1 MKFTILVID
10 DEKNIREGLSMALED
25 EGYEV
30 ITAEDGKKGLE
41 KALYDAVDLIITDL
55 RMPLISGEEILKKVV
70 TELPSIPVIVLTGHG
85 TVELAVEAMR
95 IGAYDFLTK
104 PLDLDRLF
112 RLVKRALENRAL
124 VLQKKELEER
134 LEKNTSIENIIGNS
148 SAIRK
153 IFEEIKKVAP
163 TKATVLITGESGV
176 GKELVANA
184 IHNFSQRKSKPFI
197 KVHCAALAETL
208 LESELFGHEKGAF
221 TGAIERKRG
230 RFELSNK
237 GSIFLDEIGEINQ
250 NIQIKLLRVLQE
262 KQIERVGSSEPI
274 DVDTRVIAA
283 TNKNL
288 EKEMKEGRFRED
300 LYYRLNV
307 VHIFIPPLR
316 ERREDIPLLVD
327 SFVKEF
333 SNENGKE
340 ISSIEAKARSAIY
353 NYDWP
358 GNIRQLRNCIESAVV
373 MTSDNILHFEDLPF
387 KEKTEN
393 ELIKIPVGITMKE
406 AEREIIVTTLN
417 HENNNKKRVS
427 DILGIG
433 RKTLYRKLKEYN
445 IEDI

>member
-208 LESELFGHEKGAF
+208 LESELFGH
-221 TGAIERKRG
+221 
-230 RFELSNK
+230 
-237 GSIFLDEIGEINQ
+237 
-250 NIQIKLLRVLQE
+250 
-262 KQIERVGSSEPI
+262 
-274 DVDTRVIAA
+274 
-283 TNKNL
+283 
-288 EKEMKEGRFRED
+288 
-300 LYYRLNV
+300 
-307 VHIFIPPLR
+307 
-316 ERREDIPLLVD
+316 
-327 SFVKEF
+327 
-333 SNENGKE
+333 
-340 ISSIEAKARSAIY
+340 
-353 NYDWP
+353 
-358 GNIRQLRNCIESAVV
+358 
-373 MTSDNILHFEDLPF
+373 
-387 KEKTEN
+387 
-393 ELIKIPVGITMKE
+393 
-406 AEREIIVTTLN
+406 
-417 HENNNKKRVS
+417 
-427 DILGIG
+427 
-433 RKTLYRKLKEYN
+433 
-445 IEDI
+445 

>member
-25 EGYEV
+25 EGYDV

-153 IFEEIKKVAP
+153 VFDEIKKVAP

-184 IHNFSQRKSKPFI
+184 IHNFSQRRDKPFI
-197 KVHCAALAETL
+197 KV
-208 LESELFGHEKGAF
+208 
-221 TGAIERKRG
+221 
-230 RFELSNK
+230 
-237 GSIFLDEIGEINQ
+237 IFAYLIS
-250 NIQIKLLRVLQE
+250 KF
-262 KQIERVGSSEPI
+262 K
-274 DVDTRVIAA
+274 
-283 TNKNL
+283 
-288 EKEMKEGRFRED
+288 
-300 LYYRLNV
+300 
-307 VHIFIPPLR
+307 
-316 ERREDIPLLVD
+316 
-327 SFVKEF
+327 F
-333 SNENGKE
+333 S
-340 ISSIEAKARSAIY
+340 
-353 NYDWP
+353 
-358 GNIRQLRNCIESAVV
+358 
-373 MTSDNILHFEDLPF
+373 
-387 KEKTEN
+387 
-393 ELIKIPVGITMKE
+393 KI
-406 AEREIIVTTLN
+406 
-417 HENNNKKRVS
+417 
-427 DILGIG
+427 
-433 RKTLYRKLKEYN
+433 
-445 IEDI
+445 

>member
-41 KALYDAVDLIITDL
+41 KALYDAVDLIINDL

-124 VLQKKELEER
+124 LLQKKELEER

-184 IHNFSQRKSKPFI
+184 IHNFSQRKSKPFV

-262 KQIERVGSSEPI
+262 KQIERVGSSDPI

-327 SFVKEF
+327 AFVKEF

-340 ISSIEAKARSAIY
+340 ISSIEPKARSAIY

-393 ELIKIPVGITMKE
+393 ELIKIPVGSTMKE
-406 AEREIIVTTLN
+406 AEREIIIRTLG
-417 HENNNKKRVS
+417 HENNNKKRVA

>member
-41 KALYDAVDLIITDL
+41 KALCDAVDLIITDL

-393 ELIKIPVGITMKE
+393 ELIKIPVGSTMKE